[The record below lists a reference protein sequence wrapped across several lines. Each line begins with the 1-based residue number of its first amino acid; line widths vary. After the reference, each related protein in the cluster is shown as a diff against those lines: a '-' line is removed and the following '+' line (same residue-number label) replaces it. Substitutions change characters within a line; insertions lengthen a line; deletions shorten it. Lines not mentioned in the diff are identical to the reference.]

1 MALVPDELRRMA
13 ERFPDRVASLVDG
26 SGSMTF
32 AEWERRS
39 NAVARSLVELGV
51 APGDRV
57 ALLLA
62 NQDALMYQ
70 ITYFATQKAG
80 GVAAPINPRLAR
92 REVAHILEN
101 ARPRVLVAGGDQL
114 GRARD
119 LTTALGTPCAV
130 VGPEGDASHTWAAM
144 EANEDDT
151 FQVPVASSDLADI
164 VYTSGTTGLPKGVAS
179 THDNVLHIPVAPSE
193 REDALLHA
201 APLATA
207 LGTYGAMIA
216 SLRLALTNICLP
228 SFATARFAQLIGN
241 HRPGWL
247 MVVPAQVLLLREAG
261 VLEGLDTSSVWMVL
275 FSTAPMPPEA
285 TRWLAATFPQAM
297 LVNVYG
303 LTEAGDAACL
313 LPPDQVSQR
322 PGSVGKPIEGAAVRV
337 VDNDGNGLP
346 ANQVGEL
353 LMRIGGGR
361 RFYFGEPDSTAQ
373 TWQDG
378 WVHTGDLGYLDTE
391 GFVYV
396 VDRKKDMIIR
406 GGYNIYSIEVEN
418 ALYEHP
424 AIVEAAV
431 LGVPHEV
438 LGQDVLAVVHL
449 AEGASL
455 DLGALH
461 VFLADR
467 LADYKHP
474 HRLVIAQGPLP
485 RTSLDKVDKLALRSE
500 LELDFRQTGRSG
512 AQGHP

>member
-1 MALVPDELRRMA
+1 MPLVPDELRRVA
-13 ERFPDRVASLVDG
+13 ERFPDRIASLVDG
-26 SGSMTF
+26 DGSMTF

-39 NAVARSLVELGV
+39 NAVGRGLVELGV
-51 APGDRV
+51 APGERV
-57 ALLLA
+57 ALLLT
-62 NQDALMYQ
+62 NQDALLFQ
-70 ITYFATQKAG
+70 IAYFATQKAG

-101 ARPRVLVAGGDQL
+101 ARPRVLVAAGDQL
-114 GRARD
+114 ARARD
-119 LTTALGTPCAV
+119 LTAGLEDPPVV
-130 VGPEGDASHTWAAM
+130 VGPEIGVPRAWGALEEND
-144 EANEDDT
+144 DDT

-207 LGTYGAMIA
+207 LGIYGAMIA
-216 SLRLALTNICLP
+216 SLRLGFSNICLP
-228 SFATARFAQLIGN
+228 SFVAARFAQLISTR
-241 HRPGWL
+241 RPGWL
-247 MVVPAQVLLLREAG
+247 MMVPAQVLLLREAG
-261 VLEGLDTSSVWMVL
+261 VLEGLDSSSVWMVV

-285 TRWLAATFPQAM
+285 TGWLAASFPQAM
-297 LVNVYG
+297 LVNAYG

-313 LPPDQVSQR
+313 LPPGEAEQH
-322 PGSVGKPIEGAAVRV
+322 PGSVGKPIEGAGVRV
-337 VDNDGNGLP
+337 VDDQGDGLG

-353 LMRIGGGR
+353 LIRIGGGR
-361 RFYFGEPDSTAQ
+361 RFYFGEPESSAE

-378 WVHTGDLGYLDTE
+378 WVHTGDLGYLDDD

-431 LGVPHEV
+431 LGVPHQI
-438 LGQDVLAVVHL
+438 LGQDVLAVVRL
-449 AEGASL
+449 AEGESL
-455 DLGALH
+455 DLAALH
-461 VFLADR
+461 MFLADR

-474 HRLVIAQGPLP
+474 NRMVVAQGPLP
-485 RTSLDKVDKLALRSE
+485 RTSLDKVDKLALRA
-500 LELDFRQTGRSG
+500 ELDLNSREAMRPWS
-512 AQGHP
+512 PDPS

>member
-1 MALVPDELRRMA
+1 MALVPDELRCVA
-13 ERFPDRVASLVDG
+13 ERFPDRVALVVDG
-26 SGSMTF
+26 GGAMTF

-39 NAVARSLVELGV
+39 NAAARGFVELGV
-51 APGDRV
+51 APGERV

-62 NQDALMYQ
+62 NHDALLYH
-70 ITYFATQKAG
+70 IAYFATQKAG

-101 ARPRVLVAGGDQL
+101 ARPRVLVAAGDQL
-114 GRARD
+114 ARARA
-119 LTTALGTPCAV
+119 LTAGLDDPPVV
-130 VGPEGDASHTWAAM
+130 VGPEVDAPCSWATM

-179 THDNVLHIPVAPSE
+179 THDNVLHIPVMPSE
-193 REDALLHA
+193 RDDGFLHA

-216 SLRLALTNICLP
+216 SLRLGLTNICLP
-228 SFATARFAQLIGN
+228 SFDTARFAQLIGA

-261 VLEGLDTSSVWMVL
+261 VLDGLDTSSVWMVL

-285 TRWLAATFPQAM
+285 TRWLATTFPQAM
-297 LVNVYG
+297 LINGYG

-313 LPPDQVSQR
+313 LPPGEALKR
-322 PGSVGKPIEGAAVRV
+322 PGSVGKPIEEAGVRV

-346 ANQVGEL
+346 ANDVGEL

-361 RFYFGEPDSTAQ
+361 RFYFGEPDSSAQ

-378 WVHTGDLGYLDTE
+378 WVHTGDLGYLDAD

-418 ALYEHP
+418 VLYEHP

-431 LGVPHEV
+431 VGVSHPV
-438 LGQDVLAVVHL
+438 LGQDVLAVVRL
-449 AEGASL
+449 AAGASL
-455 DLGALH
+455 DLGALQ
-461 VFLADR
+461 VFLAER

-474 HRLVIAQGPLP
+474 HHLVIAQDPLP
-485 RTSLDKVDKLALRSE
+485 RTSLDKVDKLALRAE
-500 LELDFRQTGRSG
+500 LGLDSATTLRPGP
-512 AQGHP
+512 QGP

>member
-1 MALVPDELRRMA
+1 MALVPDELRKVA
-13 ERFPDRVASLVDG
+13 ERFPSRVASLVDG
-26 SGSMTF
+26 GGSMTF

-39 NAVARSLVELGV
+39 NAVGRSLVELGV
-51 APGDRV
+51 VTGERV
-57 ALLLA
+57 ALLVT
-62 NQDALMYQ
+62 NQDALVFQ
-70 ITYFATQKAG
+70 IAYFATQKAG

-92 REVAHILEN
+92 REIGHILEN
-101 ARPRVLVAGGDQL
+101 ARPRVLIAAGDQL
-114 GRARD
+114 ARALD
-119 LTTALGTPCAV
+119 LTAGLADPPVVVSPEVDAPHAWGAL
-130 VGPEGDASHTWAAM
+130 EENDDDA
-144 EANEDDT
+144 
-151 FQVPVASSDLADI
+151 FQVPVTSSDLADI

-179 THDNVLHIPVAPSE
+179 THDNVLHIAVTPSE

-216 SLRLALTNICLP
+216 SLRLGFTNICLP
-228 SFATARFAQLIGN
+228 SFVTARFAQLIDS

-261 VLEGLDTSSVWMVL
+261 VLEGLDTSSVWMVV

-285 TRWLAATFPQAM
+285 TRWLAATFPRAM
-297 LVNVYG
+297 LVNAYG

-313 LPPDQVSQR
+313 LPPGEAEQR
-322 PGSVGKPIEGAAVRV
+322 PGSVGKPIERAGVRV
-337 VDNDGNGLP
+337 IDNHGKRLD
-346 ANQVGEL
+346 ANHVGEL
-353 LMRIGGGR
+353 LIRIGGGR
-361 RFYFGEPDSTAQ
+361 RFYFGEPESSAE

-378 WVHTGDLGYLDTE
+378 WVHTGDLGYLDDD

-424 AIVEAAV
+424 AIMEAAV
-431 LGVPHEV
+431 LGVPHQI
-438 LGQDVLAVVHL
+438 LGQDILAVVRL

-455 DLGALH
+455 GIDALH

-474 HRLVIAQGPLP
+474 NLMVVNQDPLP
-485 RTSLDKVDKLALRSE
+485 RTSLDKVDKLALRAE
-500 LELDFRQTGRSG
+500 LKLDPPDAKRTGS
-512 AQGHP
+512 QGPS

>member
-13 ERFPDRVASLVDG
+13 ERFPDRVALVVDG
-26 SGSMTF
+26 GGSMTF

-39 NAVARSLVELGV
+39 NAAARSLVELGV
-51 APGDRV
+51 APGERV

-62 NQDALMYQ
+62 NHDALLYH
-70 ITYFATQKAG
+70 IAYFATQKAG

-92 REVAHILEN
+92 REVAHIVDN
-101 ARPRVLVAGGDQL
+101 ARPRVLVAAGDQL
-114 GRARD
+114 ARARE
-119 LTTALGTPCAV
+119 LTAGLDGPPVV
-130 VGPEGDASHTWAAM
+130 VGPEVDAPYSWATM
-144 EANEDDT
+144 EANEDDA
-151 FQVPVASSDLADI
+151 FQVPIAASDLADI

-179 THDNVLHIPVAPSE
+179 THDNVLHIPVTPSE
-193 REDALLHA
+193 RDDAFLHA

-216 SLRLALTNICLP
+216 SLRLGLTNICLP
-228 SFATARFAQLIGN
+228 SFDTARFAELIGSY
-241 HRPGWL
+241 RPGWL

-261 VLEGLDTSSVWMVL
+261 VLDGLDTSSVWMVL

-285 TRWLAATFPQAM
+285 TRWLATTFPQAM
-297 LVNVYG
+297 LINGYG

-313 LPPDQVSQR
+313 LPPGEALRR
-322 PGSVGKPIEGAAVRV
+322 PGSVGKPIEEAGVRV

-346 ANQVGEL
+346 ANDVGEL

-361 RFYFGEPDSTAQ
+361 RFYFGEPDSTAE

-378 WVHTGDLGYLDTE
+378 WVHTGDLGYLDAD

-431 LGVPHEV
+431 LGVSHQV
-438 LGQDVLAVVHL
+438 LGQDVLAVVRL

-461 VFLADR
+461 VFLAER

-474 HRLVIAQGPLP
+474 NHLVITQDPLP
-485 RTSLDKVDKLALRSE
+485 RTSLDKVDKLALRAELGLDSE
-500 LELDFRQTGRSG
+500 MTLRPGP
-512 AQGHP
+512 QGP